1 MQPFLMGKLN
11 QNVLFGPLTF
21 LFGSMNVI
29 LATGEKS
36 CLVVEWIMKK
46 VREGAE
52 EKGK

>member
-1 MQPFLMGKLN
+1 MGKFN
-11 QNVLFGPLTF
+11 QNDLSGPLTF
-21 LFGSMNVI
+21 LFGFRNVI
-29 LATGEKS
+29 LAKGEKS